1 MNSEDTYKRYSRQI
15 ILKEFGEE
23 AQEKLLNA
31 KVMVA
36 GAGGLGCPAL
46 LYLAAAGA
54 GTIGIADFDVADISN
69 LQRQTLYGIDDIG
82 KSKAESAA
90 KKLKAF
96 NPEIEIRIYDV
107 KLDNQNALKII
118 SEYDVIIDCTDNFQT
133 RYLINDACVILDKPL
148 VYGAVMGFEGQ
159 AAVFIF
165 RDKKTGIRTN
175 YRDLFPN
182 PPDDGSV
189 ISCNEAGVLGVV
201 PGIIGTMQAAEAIKI
216 ITGIGKVLCNTIIS
230 YNVLSNRF
238 EKFTISPL
246 ENTGSSI
253 PGSQSEFSKY
263 NYERFCGIKKSEN
276 EISVEDFYDLLVK
289 ENVRVIDI
297 REENEMPLLRKFK
310 TEKIP
315 MTVFEKNISLLNS
328 DETIVLICQTGKRS
342 SAAVEILK
350 KKDSLC
356 KAYSLSGGLEKLMKH
371 IRILNHK

>member
-159 AAVFIF
+159 AAVFNF

-356 KAYSLSGGLEKLMKH
+356 KAYSLTGGIDELMKNQKD
-371 IRILNHK
+371 IET

>member
-356 KAYSLSGGLEKLMKH
+356 KAYSLSGGIDELMKH
-371 IRILNHK
+371 RKDIKS

>member
-23 AQEKLLNA
+23 AQEKLFNA
-31 KVMVA
+31 KVLVA

-69 LQRQTLYGIDDIG
+69 LQRQTLYGMDDIG

-133 RYLINDACVILDKPL
+133 RYLINDACVILAKPL
-148 VYGAVMGFEGQ
+148 VYGAVIGYEGQ
-159 AAVFIF
+159 AAVFNFI
-165 RDKKTGIRTN
+165 DKKTGIKTN

-297 REENEMPLLRKFK
+297 REENEMPLLNKLK
-310 TEKIP
+310 SENIP

-356 KAYSLSGGLEKLMKH
+356 KAYSLSGGIDELMKH
-371 IRILNHK
+371 RKDIKS

>member
-31 KVMVA
+31 KVLVA

-54 GTIGIADFDVADISN
+54 GTIGIVDFDVADISN

-159 AAVFIF
+159 AAVFNF

-328 DETIVLICQTGKRS
+328 DETIVLICQTGKRC

-356 KAYSLSGGLEKLMKH
+356 KAYILTGGIDELMKH
-371 IRILNHK
+371 RKDIK

>member
-216 ITGIGKVLCNTIIS
+216 ITGIGKVLCNTVIS

-356 KAYSLSGGLEKLMKH
+356 KAYSLTGGIDELMKNQKD
-371 IRILNHK
+371 IET

>member
-356 KAYSLSGGLEKLMKH
+356 KAYSLTGGIDELMKNQKD
-371 IRILNHK
+371 IET

>member
-216 ITGIGKVLCNTIIS
+216 ITGIGKVLCNTVIS

-238 EKFTISPL
+238 EKFTVSPA
-246 ENTGSSI
+246 ENIESLI
-253 PGSQSEFSKY
+253 PKSQSEFSKY

-297 REENEMPLLRKFK
+297 REENEMPLLSKFK
-310 TEKIP
+310 SEKIP

-356 KAYSLSGGLEKLMKH
+356 KAYSLSGGIDELMKH
-371 IRILNHK
+371 RKDIKS

>member
-23 AQEKLLNA
+23 AQEKLFNA
-31 KVMVA
+31 KVLVA

-69 LQRQTLYGIDDIG
+69 LQRQTLYGMDDIG

-133 RYLINDACVILDKPL
+133 RYLINDACVILAKPL
-148 VYGAVMGFEGQ
+148 VYGAVIGYEGQ
-159 AAVFIF
+159 AAVFNFI
-165 RDKKTGIRTN
+165 DKKTGIKTN

-276 EISVEDFYDLLVK
+276 EISVEDFYNLLVK

-297 REENEMPLLRKFK
+297 REENEMPLLNKLK
-310 TEKIP
+310 SENIP

-356 KAYSLSGGLEKLMKH
+356 KAYSLSGGIDELMKH
-371 IRILNHK
+371 RKDIKS